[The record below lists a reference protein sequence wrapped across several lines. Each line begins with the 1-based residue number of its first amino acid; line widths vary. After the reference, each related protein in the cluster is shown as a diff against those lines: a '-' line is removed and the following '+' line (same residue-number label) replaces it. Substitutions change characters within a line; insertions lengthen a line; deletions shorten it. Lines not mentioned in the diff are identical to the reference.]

1 MNSYRSMERLT
12 VRFDALPLARW
23 GPLFQV
29 LRLEHPG
36 LRLEWK
42 EASFPT
48 ADRSILEGADVGL
61 LVAPPQEMG
70 LDVVTLE
77 TSPMVVIAAVGHH
90 LADHDTLSVA
100 DVLEEPFPGGRNHH
114 PEWRA
119 FWTLDEYRGGPPRVT
134 DDDVEG
140 PGESLDVVVS
150 GRAIATLTAPL
161 ASALPHPGIVTIR
174 LTDGPPVATRLV
186 WRTEESRPVVR
197 SLVGIARDMVRDPS
211 SVSTERG
218 RPRSQGR
225 PTSSLRRR
233 SSRANYPGPAPPA
246 GGRARR

>member
-1 MNSYRSMERLT
+1 M
-12 VRFDALPLARW
+12 

-42 EASFPT
+42 EAGFPT

-61 LVAPPQEMG
+61 LVAPPHETG

-77 TSPMVVIAAVGHH
+77 TSPMVVIAAVGHP
-90 LADHDTLSVA
+90 LADHDTLSVV

-119 FWTLDEYRGGPPRVT
+119 FWTLDKYRGGPPRVNG
-134 DDDVEG
+134 DEVEG
-140 PGESLDVVVS
+140 PGEGLDAVVA
-150 GRAIATLTAPL
+150 GRTIATLTAPL
-161 ASALPHPGIVTIR
+161 ASALPHPGIVTIP

-186 WRTEESRPVVR
+186 WRTEEPRPVVR
-197 SLVGIARDMVRDPS
+197 SLVGIARDMVRDPFSGS
-211 SVSTERG
+211 SEKAG
-218 RPRSQGR
+218 PR
-225 PTSSLRRR
+225 
-233 SSRANYPGPAPPA
+233 
-246 GGRARR
+246 